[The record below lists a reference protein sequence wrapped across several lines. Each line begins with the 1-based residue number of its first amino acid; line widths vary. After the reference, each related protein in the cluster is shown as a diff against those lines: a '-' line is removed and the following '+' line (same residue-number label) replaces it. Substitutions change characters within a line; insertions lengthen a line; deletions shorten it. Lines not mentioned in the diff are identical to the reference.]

1 MLVRTGLV
9 RERGMVGLGKEN
21 EMRGGDFPGASGGA
35 CVQNIFVGLLYEFD
49 ISVNPISQSSRM
61 II

>member
-1 MLVRTGLV
+1 
-9 RERGMVGLGKEN
+9 MVGLGKEN

-35 CVQNIFVGLLYEFD
+35 CVQNIFVGLLYEFH